1 MQAVQL
7 ATQRHLLRGKAINA
21 RYNLPLWLRRRPGK
35 EPGDI
40 LGGLP
45 RFLSGATGVV
55 SES

>member
-1 MQAVQL
+1 M
-7 ATQRHLLRGKAINA
+7 ATQRHLVRGKAINA

-35 EPGDI
+35 EPGNI

-45 RFLSGATGVV
+45 RFLSGATGVL